1 MEQTNP
7 ERLVDGL
14 ASIDE
19 RGYQFGH
26 VQDTATAESQDARG
40 TGPPG
45 PLGYCFEVGDG
56 GLAFNSGFGQR
67 ATRENEEMRR
77 CKAFEIGETFGQAAA
92 AEDKALGL
100 KES

>member
-1 MEQTNP
+1 MTCPSMEQTNP

-56 GLAFNSGFGQR
+56 GLAFNSGF
-67 ATRENEEMRR
+67 
-77 CKAFEIGETFGQAAA
+77 
-92 AEDKALGL
+92 D
-100 KES
+100 